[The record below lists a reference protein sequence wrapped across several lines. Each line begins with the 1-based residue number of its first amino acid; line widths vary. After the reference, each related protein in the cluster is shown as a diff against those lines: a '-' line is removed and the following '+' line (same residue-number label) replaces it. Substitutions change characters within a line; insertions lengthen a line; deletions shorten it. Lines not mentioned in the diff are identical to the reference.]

1 MLNEVRAR
9 HIKKL
14 VVDRIV
20 PGVSIG
26 GILSFEIARRAD
38 TIRGLEAQR
47 AREEDEMLFLKSLDA
62 KELHKEAEET
72 RNG

>member
-14 VVDRIV
+14 VIDQIV
-20 PGVSIG
+20 SGASIG

-38 TIRGLEAQR
+38 TVRGLEAQKG
-47 AREEDEMLFLKSLDA
+47 REEDEILFLKSLDA
-62 KELHKEAEET
+62 KDLQAEKEKRDE
-72 RNG
+72 